1 MRILHFDILNTKAV
15 KSFILDPNGEHVQ
28 IAGKAGTGK
37 TTAAS
42 CLWELMNRSK
52 DCLTHGERK
61 GHIIIHL
68 GEGEV
73 ELIARRDF
81 TAKTN
86 TITVERADGGKV
98 SSADFKSMLS
108 VLAEN
113 PHKIAEMKPLQRTQT
128 LLAAADLGE
137 TSLEEMDTQIAEAE
151 KVRLNAGR
159 RAEDSIPGPEPD
171 KAVAVD
177 VSAISA
183 KISAARD
190 HNEEVANDQRN
201 VDEIIRTGKLV
212 VGYISA
218 DKEDVANLTEE
229 VANLEDKLDVARVQL
244 ANHERERT
252 EATTLYKDR
261 KKAHDLMVVKDT
273 TELQAQLDSATEVNA
288 VATKHDS
295 WKDRNEQHTKLE
307 DARACAD
314 EAVKDLRDGRAELLE
329 NAKWPIPGLSI
340 EDGDIT
346 FEGALFDNLG
356 QSDQMYVCAALAMK
370 DILAHPLHCCRL
382 DGVESMGSERL
393 VDLQKLFG
401 DNGVQVISTRVSRN
415 DEEPGE
421 IVISE
426 MESGDNTEGALK

>member
-1 MRILHFDILNTKAV
+1 MKILRFDILNNKAV
-15 KSFILDPNGEHVQ
+15 KSFVHDANGEHVS
-28 IAGKAGTGK
+28 IAGRCASGK

-42 CLWELMNRSK
+42 CLWEIINKSK

-98 SSADFKSMLS
+98 SSTDFKSMLS

-113 PHKIAEMKPLQRTQT
+113 PHKIAEMKPLQRTKT

-137 TSLEEMDTQIAEAE
+137 TSLEEMDEQIAEAE

-183 KISAARD
+183 KINTARD
-190 HNEEVANDQRN
+190 HNDLEASEGR
-201 VDEIIRTGKLV
+201 K
-212 VGYISA
+212 
-218 DKEDVANLTEE
+218 
-229 VANLEDKLDVARVQL
+229 LEDLIIAGKKCVADSAAVSEEITALELKLREKAEQFTDLAREKSGITQQ
-244 ANHERERT
+244 
-252 EATTLYKDR
+252 YKTKR
-261 KKAHDLMVVKDT
+261 MARAKMGVKDT

-288 VATKHDS
+288 AATKHDT
-295 WKDRNEQHTKLE
+295 WKERKEQHTKLE

-370 DILAHPLHCCRL
+370 DILTHPLHCCRM
-382 DGVESMGSERL
+382 DGVESLSKERFAE
-393 VDLQKLFG
+393 LQGLFG
-401 DNGVQVISTRVSRN
+401 DHDIQIISTRVARD

-426 MESGDNTEGALK
+426 MESSDNTERALK